1 MKRERYISV
10 TVLLA
15 ALMLTACS
23 GNDEPTAL
31 QQDDELISYT
41 VSSADTRS
49 NVISGT
55 SFPADKSFRVWAY
68 DQTNGNTVIGGD
80 IVSSSGGGVWSTQ
93 QRYYWPQANNVT
105 FYMLYPTSLSL
116 SPSMTFSYTMP
127 ADVAKQEDVL
137 YDTETA
143 NKTDSRISH
152 NAIKRYALPV
162 KFHHALSQVSFK
174 GRVSAENPNWTVE
187 VSGITLCNI
196 YGTGTFYIR
205 SKTWSAL
212 SGLTSTAI
220 GIREAGTLV
229 YSSGADPVNLT
240 AANGALLV
248 IPQKLTAWDTKS
260 NVSETTGCYLA
271 VNCHINNGT
280 TDIVG
285 SDEKHQTVYVP
296 FDNVGTSWEQGRR
309 YTYTL
314 QFGSG
319 LDADGNERL
328 YIIVVESE
336 ITDWAV
342 GEDSSIDA
350 KMTTED

>member
-1 MKRERYISV
+1 MKRERYISL

-31 QQDDELISYT
+31 QQDDELITYT
-41 VSSADTRS
+41 VSGTETRS
-49 NVISGT
+49 DVISGT
-55 SFPADKSFRVWAY
+55 SFPASKSFRVWAF
-68 DQTNGNTVIGGD
+68 DLTNGSTVIGGD
-80 IVSSSGGGVWSTQ
+80 VVSSSGGGVWSTG
-93 QRYYWPQANNVT
+93 QRYYWPQANNVL

-116 SPSMTFSYTMP
+116 GSGGTISYTMP
-127 ADVAKQEDVL
+127 TDVAKQEDVL

-162 KFHHALSQVSFK
+162 TFHHALSQVSFK
-174 GRVSAENPNWTVE
+174 GRVSADNPKWTVS

-196 YGTGTFYIR
+196 YGSGTYNIHSR
-205 SKTWSAL
+205 SWNGL
-212 SGLTSTAI
+212 NGLTSTAI

-229 YSSGADPVNLT
+229 YSAGADPVNLT
-240 AANGALLV
+240 ASNGSLLV
-248 IPQKLTAWDTKS
+248 IPQKLTAWDTKT
-260 NVSETTGCYLA
+260 NVSATKGSYLA
-271 VNCHINNGT
+271 VSCHINNGT

-285 SDEKHQTVYVP
+285 TDEKPQTVYVP
-296 FDNVGTSWEQGRR
+296 FDNAGTSWQAGRR

-314 QFGSG
+314 QFGAG
-319 LDADGNERL
+319 LDADGKEQL